1 MLSGLLGAFPEP
13 RLNPARLN
21 ALPGVC
27 PADQDGVEDSRSG
40 LRLVW
45 RFCSVLS
52 FASGFTS
59 SWLLFGVVAGLI
71 LAIINGLRAGLG
83 TTLEERLAL
92 GQDARRVIHDDLV
105 VGLVFGLLVLGVCL
119 VLGALLGLAL
129 ERAHGL
135 HYPLAMGLLV
145 GLVVGMVFGVT
156 FGLSSAVVSGR
167 HATASLLFGFTGIF
181 PRRPAQ
187 FLEWA
192 RNAGLL
198 RVTGIAYQF
207 RHDTY
212 QQWLTEGAGNRD
224 VTVGSG
230 PPADARSRSPSTKL
244 VATQLHQTVA
254 GFEIACDC
262 CSPPGIGGAGSAR
275 ILRRWKY

>member
-1 MLSGLLGAFPEP
+1 M
-13 RLNPARLN
+13 
-21 ALPGVC
+21 
-27 PADQDGVEDSRSG
+27 
-40 LRLVW
+40 
-45 RFCSVLS
+45 
-52 FASGFTS
+52 
-59 SWLLFGVVAGLI
+59 AGLI

-83 TTLEERLAL
+83 TTPEERLAL

-145 GLVVGMVFGVT
+145 GLVVGMVLLGVT

-224 VTVGSG
+224 VTVSSG
-230 PPADARSRSPSTKL
+230 PPADARS
-244 VATQLHQTVA
+244 
-254 GFEIACDC
+254 G
-262 CSPPGIGGAGSAR
+262 
-275 ILRRWKY
+275 